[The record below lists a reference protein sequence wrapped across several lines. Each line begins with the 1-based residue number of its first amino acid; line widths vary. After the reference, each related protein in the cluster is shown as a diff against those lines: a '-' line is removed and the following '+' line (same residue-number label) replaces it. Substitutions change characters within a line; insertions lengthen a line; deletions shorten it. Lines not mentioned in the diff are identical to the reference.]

1 MRTGPGVLLVEDDRA
16 GRRLYAEWL
25 TQAGFRVDQ
34 AHNGLQ
40 ALERAL
46 ERVPDIV
53 VTDLNIP
60 GIDGFELT
68 RRLKQDPRTRRVPVL
83 AVTGY
88 AAFAAD
94 PGRAQRAGCDVVLE
108 KPCSP
113 EDLEAT
119 MQKLDRRAP
128 QVTRMTSDPPTR
140 TRPCCSSRTTPIR
153 GDVRGVPAARFHRR
167 RSRGRRRRARV
178 DGSRPAPDVVVTD
191 LALPRMDGFELVAS
205 ACAPTTGFA

>member
-1 MRTGPGVLLVEDDRA
+1 VPLGDSGPSVLLVEDDQD
-16 GRRLYAEWL
+16 GRRMYAEWL
-25 TQAGFRVDQ
+25 TGAGFRVSQ

-46 ERVPDIV
+46 DLVPDVV

-68 RRLKQDPRTRRVPVL
+68 RRLKQDPRTREIPVL

-94 PGRAQRAGCDVVLE
+94 PDRAHRAGCDAVLP

-113 EDLEAT
+113 DDLESA
-119 MQKLDRRAP
+119 
-128 QVTRMTSDPPTR
+128 
-140 TRPCCSSRTTPIR
+140 IR
-153 GDVRGVPAARFHRR
+153 SLIGE
-167 RSRGRRRRARV
+167 RSR
-178 DGSRPAPDVVVTD
+178 P
-191 LALPRMDGFELVAS
+191 M
-205 ACAPTTGFA
+205 